1 MTKEDKYLLGCLFA
15 INQLRE
21 KGSSDYAIK
30 VDGKWE
36 IIPWSEICEWIEEQY
51 GIESEGVD
59 GSN

>member
-21 KGSSDYAIK
+21 KGSSDYAVK

-36 IIPWSEICEWIEEQY
+36 TIPWSEICEWIENNTDLKA
-51 GIESEGVD
+51 GCD
-59 GSN
+59 ND